1 VLSDGFDVIKL
12 KKKYIKKIFYYIFK
26 KQIFLKSNTHHI
38 TKETQSHQ
46 Q

>member
-12 KKKYIKKIFYYIFK
+12 KKNIYKKIFYYIFK
-26 KQIFLKSNTHHI
+26 KKIFLKSNTHHI
-38 TKETQSHQ
+38 TKQTQSHQ